1 MVTYVKALSD
11 LKKDVYKN
19 MFLFM
24 HKQNESI
31 IFVKLTVLLRNFQCK
46 VDLTQKYILV
56 YAEGHFTAT
65 FSNLTLTNTTMTCG
79 QALEFIRVT

>member
-11 LKKDVYKN
+11 FKKKKDVYKN
-19 MFLFM
+19 VFLFM
-24 HKQNESI
+24 HKRNESI
-31 IFVKLTVLLRNFQCK
+31 IVFVKLTVLLRNFQCK

-65 FSNLTLTNTTMTCG
+65 FSNLTLTNTTDD
-79 QALEFIRVT
+79 L